1 MYPKNPE
8 NAREVDGWSAQPQWQ
23 FVLSTMVRS
32 SAVKSAA
39 AATAAETAA
48 ATAAVRCANRILQIN
63 TNTGEVDL
71 IGGCLNFICFQMFT
85 LMFIDLF
92 TF

>member
-1 MYPKNPE
+1 MYPKNLE

-39 AATAAETAA
+39 SKPPLAAETAA
-48 ATAAVRCANRILQIN
+48 KVCESNS
-63 TNTGEVDL
+63 TNQHQHWRSGPHWWVPK
-71 IGGCLNFICFQMFT
+71 FHMFSDVYIDVN
-85 LMFIDLF
+85 IDLC
-92 TF
+92 TFL

>member
-39 AATAAETAA
+39 AVGRRWPPLAAKVCES
-48 ATAAVRCANRILQIN
+48 NS
-63 TNTGEVDL
+63 TNQHQHWRSGPHWWVPK
-71 IGGCLNFICFQMFT
+71 FHMFSDVY
-85 LMFIDLF
+85 IDVY
-92 TF
+92 